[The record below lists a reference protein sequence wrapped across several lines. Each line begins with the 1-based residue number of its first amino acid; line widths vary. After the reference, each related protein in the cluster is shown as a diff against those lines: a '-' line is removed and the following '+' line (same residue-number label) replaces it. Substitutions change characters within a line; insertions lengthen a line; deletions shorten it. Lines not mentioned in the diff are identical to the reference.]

1 MTGEIKKKPTGLI
14 RQDRVVP
21 TLPEKKEEK
30 QPVSKPEK
38 NNDANLSKKH
48 INQQKNIKVS
58 NKTKEE
64 IDILLKFS
72 SHKFAYELIESMID
86 NYVENV
92 LDSDQRRAFKTL
104 SKMIKS
110 E

>member
-1 MTGEIKKKPTGLI
+1 MSGETKRKPVGLI
-14 RQDRVVP
+14 RQERVVP
-21 TLPEKKEEK
+21 TVPEKNEEK
-30 QPVSKPEK
+30 LPVSKPEK
-38 NNDANLSKKH
+38 SNDANLPKKH

-64 IDILLKFS
+64 IDVLLKFS

-86 NYVENV
+86 NYVENI
-92 LDSDQRRAFKTL
+92 LDNDQRRAFKTL